1 VRPPAR
7 WPCSRKTQ
15 LPRAVKVRRSLLILI
30 STAPTRKLEGGQC
43 AHAPIDEP
51 PCMLSRPC
59 VLQAL
64 YHSGAPAH
72 GPLAGSEH
80 VLDQRHG
87 SSSLLNKPLFCATR
101 RSRQHPTSELSSI
114 GNLGTVRSTAC
125 LNSTRPSPMGG
136 RLPSLSVL
144 RFSAHPCNPGTHTET
159 PWRSADALC
168 WLRACRLLHHSR
180 AKGRQGGSRAPH
192 GAACAERGVVE
203 RGGAVC
209 SGDVGTEARGRTVAR
224 RTVIELE
231 GPWRVVPAVHC
242 V

>member
-1 VRPPAR
+1 LRDKEEQP
-7 WPCSRKTQ
+7 
-15 LPRAVKVRRSLLILI
+15 
-30 STAPTRKLEGGQC
+30 
-43 AHAPIDEP
+43 
-51 PCMLSRPC
+51 
-59 VLQAL
+59 
-64 YHSGAPAH
+64 
-72 GPLAGSEH
+72 
-80 VLDQRHG
+80 
-87 SSSLLNKPLFCATR
+87 
-101 RSRQHPTSELSSI
+101 SSI
-114 GNLGTVRSTAC
+114 VGAHSSMGDPVPVRSTAC

-224 RTVIELE
+224 CTVIELE